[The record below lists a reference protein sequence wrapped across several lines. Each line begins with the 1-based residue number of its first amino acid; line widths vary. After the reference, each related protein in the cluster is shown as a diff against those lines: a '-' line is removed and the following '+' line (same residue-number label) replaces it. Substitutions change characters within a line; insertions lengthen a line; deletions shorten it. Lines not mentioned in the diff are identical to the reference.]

1 MPPKARARAE
11 EFEAACTLARDFVA
25 KLKVAGVYRVLV
37 AREQGGLGGS
47 LRVWLEM
54 AMTLAEAD
62 ASTGCAS
69 GHGAI
74 CNALEANIAPAGFVA
89 TALADPMTSIA

>member
-54 AMTLAEAD
+54 A
-62 ASTGCAS
+62 
-69 GHGAI
+69 
-74 CNALEANIAPAGFVA
+74 
-89 TALADPMTSIA
+89 